1 VRGNGQLVSFEFLRF
16 AVKGELL
23 DGDLAGVVEIGRLI
37 QSLQPEQIEPR
48 EDDLVK
54 ILADRLEY
62 LIGSDLIVLVKGL
75 QSG

>member
-1 VRGNGQLVSFEFLRF
+1 LVSFEFLRF

-23 DGDLAGVVEIGRLI
+23 DGDLAGVDEIGRLI